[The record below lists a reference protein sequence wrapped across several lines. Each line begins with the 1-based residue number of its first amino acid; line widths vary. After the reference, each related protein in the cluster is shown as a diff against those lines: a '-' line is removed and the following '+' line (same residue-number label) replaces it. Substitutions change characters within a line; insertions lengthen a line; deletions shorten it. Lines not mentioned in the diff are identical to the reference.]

1 VVKDKRIEIEL
12 CMGSACFARGNRFT
26 AEAIDDF
33 VKKHGLEE
41 QVHIRGAMCENK
53 CRTGPNGRINGEPC
67 RCSEG
72 EIPAA
77 IINLAHEKRIP

>member
-1 VVKDKRIEIEL
+1 VGTDKHIDIEL
-12 CMGSACFARGNRFT
+12 CMGSACFARGNRIT
-26 AEAIDDF
+26 AAAIDDF

-72 EIPAA
+72 EILSE
-77 IINLAHEKRIP
+77 IIKLAHEKRMP